1 MEINGYILFSE
12 CHRVYVCGVRR
23 AVRKYL
29 EDVHGNDWWSKGVT
43 PVLSEEQRRNLDRMV
58 NREASVALENLLD
71 TPHFGAV
78 VCRNARAFSDTFND
92 PSVAFR
98 NFQRLAQIRN
108 EWAHVQNISLARVMQ
123 AVDMMKDILASL
135 QRREALDI
143 ERITKDFSAES
154 SEPVEDPAKDDDM
167 QIVEIVDNEYDVD
180 ERAMLPMEPL
190 DIWNRLQSFLVLD
203 TDVTAFGDAGESA
216 RVTLRVS
223 NTAPSGENLPDVCF
237 NDVEVW
243 VLSGG
248 RDETIHLGAIEPG
261 QESEKELT
269 FPFVQLAST
278 EFSLRARL
286 DADRLFDFQRKVGLP
301 GEVVK
306 PILDEFV
313 ARFEALEIKEFLDEV
328 LASISNADP
337 TMTLQEAASLR
348 KKLQEF
354 QPITEQKISGLDQLF
369 RAFTTSKRSTLGMRC
384 IEVIQFLRE
393 LNSKIRVLDE
403 AISQTDSDL
412 INQAVNNLEQS
423 QLAIIRLEHTI
434 KGMANPDP

>member
-1 MEINGYILFSE
+1 MKINGYILFSE

-23 AVRKYL
+23 AVREYL

-43 PVLSEEQRRNLDRMV
+43 PFLSDEQRRNLDRMV
-58 NREASVALENLLD
+58 NREVPTAVEALLD
-71 TPHFGAV
+71 APHFGAV
-78 VCRNARAFSDTFND
+78 ICRNTMAFPDTFND
-92 PSVAFR
+92 SSAAFR
-98 NFQRLAQIRN
+98 NFQRLAQVRN

-123 AVDMMKDILASL
+123 AVDIMKDILASL
-135 QRREALDI
+135 RRREALEI
-143 ERITKDFSAES
+143 ERIRKDFSVQS
-154 SEPVEDPAKDDDM
+154 SEPVEEPDEDEDM
-167 QIVEIVDNEYDVD
+167 EIVEIVDNEYDAD

-190 DIWNRLQSFLVLD
+190 DIWNQLQSFLVLD
-203 TDVTAFGDAGESA
+203 TSVTAFGDAEESA
-216 RVTLRVS
+216 RVILRVS

-237 NDVEVW
+237 NDVEVQ
-243 VLSGG
+243 VLSGN
-248 RDETIHLGAIEPG
+248 RIRPIRWESIEPG
-261 QESEKELT
+261 QSVEHELT
-269 FPFVQLAST
+269 FPFVHLAST
-278 EFSLRARL
+278 EFSLRGRV
-286 DADRLFDFQRKVGLP
+286 DANRLFDFQRKVGLP
-301 GEVVK
+301 GDVVK
-306 PILDEFV
+306 PILDRFV
-313 ARFEALEIKEFLDEV
+313 ARFDALEIKEFLAEV

-354 QPITEQKISGLDQLF
+354 QPITDQKIVGLDQLF
-369 RAFTTSKRSTLGMRC
+369 REFATSKSSTLGRRC

-434 KGMANPDP
+434 KGMANPEL